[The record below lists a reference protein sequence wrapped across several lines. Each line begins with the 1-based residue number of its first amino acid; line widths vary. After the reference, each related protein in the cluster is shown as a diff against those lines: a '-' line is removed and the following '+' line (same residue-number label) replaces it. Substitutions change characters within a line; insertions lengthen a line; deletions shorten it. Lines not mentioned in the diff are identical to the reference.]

1 MKITDGS
8 VYATGNATSAIGHG
22 KSSSNDGS
30 LEIIYDDGTK
40 VTAGAS
46 KNSASP
52 VEETSG
58 TTARVNACRNYVY
71 AAITPCTPH
80 SFTKYPADKITG
92 TTHTSVCAYCGT
104 EGTTARHVYENDGF
118 CVCGKQGTN
127 YTAAVATAPE
137 AKALTYNGAAQELV
151 EAGTATNGTMQYT
164 LGTETAPGTDWSTS
178 IPTGTA
184 AETYHV
190 WYKAQGDANFLDSE
204 PLRVQASIAKAAVTD
219 IRFPVIL

>member
-8 VYATGNATSAIGHG
+8 VYATGYKAIGCG
-22 KSSSNDGS
+22 KSISNVVSNDGT
-30 LEIIYDDGTK
+30 LKIYDGAK
-40 VTAGAS
+40 VAAGLSESSVKTVKYDSREKAC
-46 KNSASP
+46 KNK
-52 VEETSG
+52 
-58 TTARVNACRNYVY
+58 Y

-164 LGTETAPGTDWSTS
+164 LERKRPRARIGAHPSPQGPPREPIMCGTKPRETQISWTRSPCA
-178 IPTGTA
+178 
-184 AETYHV
+184 
-190 WYKAQGDANFLDSE
+190 F
-204 PLRVQASIAKAAVTD
+204 RRASQ
-219 IRFPVIL
+219 RRP